1 MDQVGSEQQT
11 QEELSIESIY
21 FIVSQI
27 PVVGLRTVLP
37 YSEVGPDWP
46 EEVLRCWFQELGSRK
61 CEFIKREMQGGH
73 KAARLNQE
81 GAYLIK

>member
-37 YSEVGPDWP
+37 YSEVGPD
-46 EEVLRCWFQELGSRK
+46 
-61 CEFIKREMQGGH
+61 
-73 KAARLNQE
+73 
-81 GAYLIK
+81 